1 MYNILQIVT
10 IIYWLIKFIA
20 RSRGEV
26 EHPKQNKIPYPFLIL
41 LFVRVY
47 NLIEA
52 EFTGREH
59 SKGVVDGV
67 VLFVLRYDQRELPG
81 SLLLHHLTEVMG
93 GVDADPVFIGR
104 GAVRVE
110 DLLSLGLVHQQCDE
124 FFVVS
129 KIILQ

>member
-1 MYNILQIVT
+1 M
-10 IIYWLIKFIA
+10 
-20 RSRGEV
+20 
-26 EHPKQNKIPYPFLIL
+26 PYPFLIL

-67 VLFVLRYDQRELPG
+67 VLFVLRYDQCELPG
-81 SLLLHHLTEVMG
+81 SLLLHHLTKVMR
-93 GVDADPVFIGR
+93 GVDADPVFIGW

-110 DLLSLGLVHQQCDE
+110 DLLPLRLVYQQCDE